1 MYRTLIFGMAA
12 ALMLAGKVSAQS
24 TLPAGDD
31 SSTGTTE
38 TGLPGLYNQLSPGN
52 RKIADSLFQ
61 AQRGEDGNAS
71 WSIDDIALAKRQG
84 TGWGSVFRQ
93 MKEDGLVLEK
103 NLSQIISGRGKT
115 EPGRGL
121 RTAAGRI
128 IRPIRSNVIVTTA
141 DGRRVI
147 YGLSRPRQRAK
158 LLVRAQGGRTAG
170 SAERTAAWVG
180 GRTVKRY
187 GVKTMARTSPPTVSL
202 TARRAVVATRQSARL
217 GRIARGA
224 GRKARNAK

>member
-31 SSTGTTE
+31 ISTGTTK
-38 TGLPGLYNQLSPGN
+38 TGLSGLYNQLSPGN

-61 AQRGEDGNAS
+61 AQQGEDGRVS
-71 WSIDDIALAKRQG
+71 WSIDDIAQAKRQG
-84 TGWGSVFRQ
+84 AGWGSVFRR

-103 NLSQIISGRGKT
+103 NLSQIISGRGRI
-115 EPGRGL
+115 ESGRGL
-121 RTAAGRI
+121 KTAAVRYAQ
-128 IRPIRSNVIVTTA
+128 PIRSNVIVTTA
-141 DGRRVI
+141 DGKRVI
-147 YGLSRPRQRAK
+147 YGLSKPRQRAR
-158 LLVRAQGGRTAG
+158 LLARTQGGWAAG

-180 GRTVKRY
+180 GRTVKSY

-217 GRIARGA
+217 GRIARGF
-224 GRKARNAK
+224 GRKARKAK